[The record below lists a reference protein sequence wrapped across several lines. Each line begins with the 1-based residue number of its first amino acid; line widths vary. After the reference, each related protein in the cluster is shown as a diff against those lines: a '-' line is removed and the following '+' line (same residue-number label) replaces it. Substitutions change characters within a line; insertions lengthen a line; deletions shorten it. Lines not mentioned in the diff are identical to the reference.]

1 MDLRKLIEL
10 VSEEFSGNAINLQSL
25 YANLESSKIESY
37 VASTALRLVKTFR
50 MMHCGKASHFDFE
63 SVLRTFLIVTNS
75 KICIPNYTLTSE
87 NRFGLN
93 VDMDGNM

>member
-50 MMHCGKASHFDFE
+50 MMH
-63 SVLRTFLIVTNS
+63 
-75 KICIPNYTLTSE
+75 
-87 NRFGLN
+87 
-93 VDMDGNM
+93 